1 MEVCVIKTTSEFKNL
16 ISNCFID
23 NQKRL
28 YLTAFA
34 ITQNHDVAEDALQEA
49 YLKVMK
55 KCSQLKDI
63 AFAKTWI
70 TRIVINQCKD
80 MIKDNKTVSI
90 ENIELN
96 RTYFENFD
104 DEELQFF
111 DLIKNLCSKEKEILT
126 LKYFNEYS
134 LNEISMITKIPLSTV
149 KSKLYRALE
158 KIKSEWRD

>member
-1 MEVCVIKTTSEFKNL
+1 M
-16 ISNCFID
+16 
-23 NQKRL
+23 
-28 YLTAFA
+28 
-34 ITQNHDVAEDALQEA
+34 
-49 YLKVMK
+49 KVMK